1 MSKYSNK
8 RPGYCE
14 NKNYSTLL
22 VIVLEK
28 GMLIIFCI
36 NTCRYFKYFFS
47 NCTMNTFKSIL
58 PNNDYGFVAGES
70 ASATLSV
77 CVCLSLCVCHKS
89 DQFYRNGST
98 DQTSWGL
105 ARRHQILRPSLPC
118 ILKKSR
124 HLQNNGISFW
134 NFGLRKFRHGTSIIV
149 ACGQLSWKQVDAQCD
164 KRSWSN

>member
-1 MSKYSNK
+1 
-8 RPGYCE
+8 
-14 NKNYSTLL
+14 
-22 VIVLEK
+22 
-28 GMLIIFCI
+28 
-36 NTCRYFKYFFS
+36 
-47 NCTMNTFKSIL
+47 MNTFKSTL

-77 CVCLSLCVCHKS
+77 CVCLSLWVCHKS

-118 ILKKSR
+118 ILRKSG

-164 KRSWSN
+164 KRIVGRTKLTTLAGQKRKEGGISIRCPTCILV